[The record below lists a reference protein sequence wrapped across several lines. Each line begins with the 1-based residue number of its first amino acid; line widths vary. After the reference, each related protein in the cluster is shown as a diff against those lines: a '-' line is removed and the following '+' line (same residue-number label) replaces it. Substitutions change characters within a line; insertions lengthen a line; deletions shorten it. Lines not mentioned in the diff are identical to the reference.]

1 MVNDLTG
8 NIDQPSANRG
18 SIRTETIRGEKKHGK
33 EENDKNYYRME
44 RSYGAFQRVL
54 SLPEDADQ
62 AGVAATFKN
71 GVLTV
76 TMPRMAA
83 QQANVRQIEVKS
95 A

>member
-1 MVNDLTG
+1 
-8 NIDQPSANRG
+8 
-18 SIRTETIRGEKKHGK
+18 
-33 EENDKNYYRME
+33 ME

-62 AGVAATFKN
+62 AGIAATFKN
-71 GVLTV
+71 GVLTI